1 MSNVRTIFANM
12 SWMMISQIITSACA
26 FVWTLILARYLGVTN
41 FGIFGTAVSFSTIFG
56 IFADFGINAYIVR
69 AIATDFDNE
78 PKYMGVAISVKVLLS
93 VLYMLMVFLALLV
106 LGWDNYVVAICL
118 LFALENAIKTCY
130 GLLFASFQ
138 AHEKM
143 KYQAISNTI
152 LNILTFIFIIV
163 ITFTNWELF
172 GIAFAYILANIIAA
186 IYTVLALKHNIFA
199 PKFIFDKDFSI
210 KLIKAGIPFAL
221 TSFFYTIYFS
231 IDMVM
236 LQQFSGA
243 YPTGLYN
250 STYKLINVLTLFYTI
265 YTAVI
270 FPVMSKLFKSGED
283 LLQLSFNKSVKY
295 LSLITIPLS
304 IATVYYASDI
314 INIVYGN
321 QYAQADSVLQIL
333 IWTVIFLFV
342 NGACSLVLN
351 ASHKEVAVTK
361 IYSIAAL
368 FNVILNLILIPNY
381 NVFGASV
388 ATVLSE
394 ILILVL
400 ELYALSRIN
409 QLPDKHLIFDILK
422 ISIASILLGIF
433 LYYANLSLWVAI
445 PVSIVVYLILTV
457 ILRAYDDTDILI
469 VKQILGR

>member
-1 MSNVRTIFANM
+1 M
-12 SWMMISQIITSACA
+12 
-26 FVWTLILARYLGVTN
+26 
-41 FGIFGTAVSFSTIFG
+41 
-56 IFADFGINAYIVR
+56 
-69 AIATDFDNE
+69 
-78 PKYMGVAISVKVLLS
+78 
-93 VLYMLMVFLALLV
+93 
-106 LGWDNYVVAICL
+106 
-118 LFALENAIKTCY
+118 
-130 GLLFASFQ
+130 
-138 AHEKM
+138 
-143 KYQAISNTI
+143 
-152 LNILTFIFIIV
+152 
-163 ITFTNWELF
+163 
-172 GIAFAYILANIIAA
+172 
-186 IYTVLALKHNIFA
+186 
-199 PKFIFDKDFSI
+199 
-210 KLIKAGIPFAL
+210 IKAGIPFAL

-236 LQQFSGA
+236 LQQFSGP

-270 FPVMSKLFKSGED
+270 FPVMIKLFKSGGN
-283 LLQLSFNKSVKY
+283 LLNLSFNKSVKY
-295 LSLITIPLS
+295 LSLVTIPLS

-321 QYAQADSVLQIL
+321 QYAQADTVLQIL

-351 ASHKEVAVTK
+351 ASHKEVSVTK

-409 QLPDKHLIFDILK
+409 QLPDKHLVFDILK

-445 PVSIVVYLILTV
+445 PVSIIIYLILTV

>member
-26 FVWTLILARYLGVTN
+26 FVWTLLMARYLGVAN

-69 AIATDFDNE
+69 AISTDFDNE

-93 VLYMLMVFLALLV
+93 ILYMVMVFSSLLV
-106 LGWDNYVVAICL
+106 LGWDNFVVAICL
-118 LFALENAIKTCY
+118 LFAFENAIKTCY

-152 LNILTFIFIIV
+152 LNILTFIFIIL
-163 ITFTNWELF
+163 ITFTDWGLF
-172 GIAFAYILANIIAA
+172 GISIAYIIANVIAA
-186 IYTVLALKHNIFA
+186 IYTILALKRNIFT
-199 PKFIFDKDFSI
+199 PKFIFNKNLSL
-210 KLIKAGIPFAL
+210 KLIKASIPFAL

-231 IDMVM
+231 IDIVM
-236 LQQFSGA
+236 LQQFSGS

-265 YTAVI
+265 YTAVV
-270 FPVMSKLFKSGED
+270 FPVMSKLFKNGED
-283 LLQLSFNKSVKY
+283 LLNLSFNKSIKY
-295 LSLITIPLS
+295 LLLITIPLS
-304 IATVYYASDI
+304 IATVYYAGDI
-314 INIVYGN
+314 ISLVYGN
-321 QYAQADSVLQIL
+321 QYAQASGVLQIL

-351 ASHKEVAVTK
+351 ASHKEVSVTK
-361 IYSIAAL
+361 IYFIAAL
-368 FNVILNLILIPNY
+368 FNVVLNLILIPNY
-381 NVFGASV
+381 NVFGASF

-400 ELYALSRIN
+400 ELYALSKIN
-409 QLPDKHLIFDILK
+409 QLPNKHLIGDILK
-422 ISIASILLGIF
+422 IIVASIVLGIF
-433 LYYANLSLWVAI
+433 LYYVNLTLWVAI
-445 PVSIVVYLILTV
+445 PIAIIVYLILIV
-457 ILRAYDDTDILI
+457 ILRTIDENDRLI
-469 VKQILGR
+469 IKQILGR

>member
-12 SWMMISQIITSACA
+12 SWMMISQIITSVCA
-26 FVWTLILARYLGVTN
+26 FVWTLLMARYLGVN
-41 FGIFGTAVSFSTIFG
+41 DFGIFGTAVSFSTIFG

-69 AIATDFDNE
+69 EISTDFENE
-78 PKYMGVAISVKVLLS
+78 PKYMGVAISTKVLLS
-93 VLYMLMVFLALLV
+93 FLYMMMVFLALLI
-106 LGWDNYVVAICL
+106 LGWDNFVVAICL

-143 KYQAISNTI
+143 KYQAISNTL
-152 LNILTFIFIIV
+152 LNVLTFIFIII
-163 ITFTNWELF
+163 ITLTNWGLY
-172 GIAFAYILANIIAA
+172 GIAFAYIIANIIAA
-186 IYTVLALKHNIFA
+186 IYIILALKHHVFV
-199 PKFIFDKDFSI
+199 PKFIFNKNLSI
-210 KLIKAGIPFAL
+210 NLIKAGIPFAL
-221 TSFFYTIYFS
+221 SSFFYTIYFS

-236 LQQFSGA
+236 LQQFSGP

-265 YTAVI
+265 YTAVV
-270 FPVMSKLFKSGED
+270 FPVMSKLFKSD
-283 LLQLSFNKSVKY
+283 DNLLNLSFNKSVKY

-304 IATVYYASDI
+304 VATVFYAGDI
-314 INIVYGN
+314 INLVYGN
-321 QYAQADSVLQIL
+321 QYAQADTVLKIL

-351 ASHKEVAVTK
+351 ASHKEVSVTK
-361 IYSIAAL
+361 IYSMAAL
-368 FNVILNLILIPNY
+368 FNIILNLILIPNY
-381 NVFGASV
+381 DVYGASI

-400 ELYALSRIN
+400 ELYALSKIN

-422 ISIASILLGIF
+422 IIIASVLLGIF
-433 LYYANLSLWVAI
+433 LYYTKLTFWVAI
-445 PVSIVVYLILTV
+445 PVAIIVYLILIV
-457 ILRAYDDTDILI
+457 ILRTQDETDILI